1 MESQTVDLIPTA
13 RRAVRPW
20 RIGRNLST
28 HIAQVVTLVGVLAFA
43 TRVSGV
49 TINVPAAYSAIQAGI
64 DAASDGDI
72 VLVADGV
79 YSENIS
85 FNGKNIRVVSAG
97 GASKCTINGGGVS
110 EVVKLTNNE
119 TRSAVLEGF
128 TLTNGYGYGAD
139 YPPRGCAATARRH
152 PFL

>member
-1 MESQTVDLIPTA
+1 MADMGNRSLI
-13 RRAVRPW
+13 
-20 RIGRNLST
+20 G
-28 HIAQVVTLVGVLAFA
+28 VVSLVGVLAFA
-43 TRVSGV
+43 TRASGV
-49 TINVPAAYSAIQAGI
+49 TINVPAAYSTIQAGI

-97 GASKCTINGGGVS
+97 GASSCTINGGGVS
-110 EVVKLTNNE
+110 EVVKFMNNE

-128 TLTNGYGYGAD
+128 TLTNGYGHGGGVRIDGASPTVLD
-139 YPPRGCAATARRH
+139 CIIRSEERRVGKEGSTRWSPYH
-152 PFL
+152 